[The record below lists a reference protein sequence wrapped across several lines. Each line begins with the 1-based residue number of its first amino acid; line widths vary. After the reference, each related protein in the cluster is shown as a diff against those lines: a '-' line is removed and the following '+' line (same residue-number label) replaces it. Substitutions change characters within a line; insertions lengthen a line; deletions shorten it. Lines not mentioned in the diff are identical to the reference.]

1 MDWYFIMTRELQKAG
16 TGAVISKVPDSRR
29 ASAASLMKL
38 DREIAPQIRENKA
51 MSIRSK
57 LYASSMFI

>member
-1 MDWYFIMTRELQKAG
+1 MARELQKAG
-16 TGAVISKVPDSRR
+16 TGAVITKVPDNRR

-38 DREIAPQIRENKA
+38 DSEITSQIRENEA